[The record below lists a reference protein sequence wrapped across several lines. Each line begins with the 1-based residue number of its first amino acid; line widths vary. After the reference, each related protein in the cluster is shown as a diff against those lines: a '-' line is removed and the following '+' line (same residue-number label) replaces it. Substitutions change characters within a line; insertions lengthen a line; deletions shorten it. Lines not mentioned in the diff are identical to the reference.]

1 MYSFFLNQL
10 LLPAGLRLSRSRF
23 LGRRRAMARHQ
34 FLPAAEQRA
43 GQLARLRTLVAE
55 AAATSPF
62 YREQLAGID
71 PESLREPADV
81 TRLPALTKAE
91 FQANF
96 PDRVVA
102 AGQPRDDWQYVGSRG
117 TTNRV
122 VVIHDFDRRD
132 RVLATNLLALGEDSP
147 YRLGRPAAFIP
158 PDDCSTL
165 CGPGGQRESTVLAH
179 ALRMVREGRLRDRE
193 AQSDLRGLVMENWVR
208 RTVVWEP
215 FGPDGTHL
223 PTGRL
228 ERYVRRLEE
237 VRPVLFKA
245 LPEYLR
251 GLARFARESG
261 RRLPAIPLVKPM
273 GAHLAAPVRAEID
286 EAFGTLSRMD
296 YGCREMGSLAFDC
309 RYRDGLHVLTDQFLI
324 EVVRDGAPVP
334 PGEVGNVLVTDLWN
348 RATPLIRYQ
357 IGDIGRMHWEP
368 CPCGRQSPR
377 LWLEG
382 RLEDTVVTPAGRVL
396 TPERWAGWLYAE
408 PGIDE
413 FQLSESPDGRVEL
426 RYVPRGTGPDA
437 ARLEVG
443 FRELVGDERRLV
455 VRRVES
461 ILPEKS
467 GKFRH
472 VKSASFGP
480 LEVAGAAV
488 AGPAR

>member
-1 MYSFFLNQL
+1 MYSFLLNQFV
-10 LLPAGLRLSRSRF
+10 LPVGLRLSRSRF
-23 LGRRRAMARHQ
+23 LSRRRAMARHQ
-34 FLPAAEQRA
+34 FLPSAAQTA

-62 YREQLAGID
+62 YADHFAGID
-71 PESLREPADV
+71 PETIREPADV
-81 TRLPALTKAE
+81 ARLPALTKGD

-102 AGQPRDDWQYVGSRG
+102 SRLRSDDWQYVGSRG

-132 RVLATNLLALGEDSP
+132 RVLATNLVALSEDAP

-179 ALRMVREGRLRDRE
+179 AARMVREGRLRDRE

-223 PTGRL
+223 PAARL
-228 ERYVRRLEE
+228 ERYVRRLEQL
-237 VRPVLFKA
+237 RPVLFKA

-251 GLARFARESG
+251 GLARYARESG
-261 RRLPAIPLVKPM
+261 RQLPRIPLIKPM

-286 EAFGTLSRMD
+286 AAFGTPSRMD
-296 YGCREMGSLAFDC
+296 YGCREMGSMAFDC
-309 RYRDGLHVLTDQFLI
+309 RHRAGLHVLSDQFLI
-324 EVVRDGAPVP
+324 EVLRDGGPAP
-334 PGEVGNVLVTDLWN
+334 PGELGNVLVTDLWN
-348 RATPLIRYQ
+348 RASPLIRYQ
-357 IGDIGRMHWEP
+357 IGDVGRLSWEP
-368 CPCGRQSPR
+368 CPCGRKSPR
-377 LWLEG
+377 IWLEG
-382 RLEDTVVTPAGRVL
+382 RLEDTLVTSQGRVL
-396 TPERWAGWLYAE
+396 TPERLAGWLYAE
-408 PGIDE
+408 PGVDE
-413 FQLSESPDGRVEL
+413 FQLTETADGRAEL
-426 RYVPRGTGPDA
+426 RYVPRGSGPEA
-437 ARLEVG
+437 GRLEAG
-443 FRELVGDERRLV
+443 FEELVGPGRRLV
-455 VRRVES
+455 LRRVES

-480 LEVAGAAV
+480 LEVAGGAV
-488 AGPAR
+488 AGGAR